1 MPGIIRIVPLAK
13 FRHANIVALNKIHA
27 PVGVQPTN
35 GVIVRLGGGIVPHTV
50 HIRVPGAD
58 GEVMSCV
65 PGSKIRAQNRRIP
78 VHRLA
83 GNAPHNMN
91 TKAQTQRMAIVRN
104 GAKAL
109 APGCAG
115 EAVFRRQQTTV
126 VVHTNRG
133 KIVVLIALCLRLVP
147 LNVAHQGVP
156 PIGQQVRRHKAGVLP
171 QGFLR
176 YAGAVAVP
184 AVPPHR
190 RGGCK
195 CLFHTVH
202 LKKAAGNC
210 PTALFFIT
218 VP

>member
-1 MPGIIRIVPLAK
+1 
-13 FRHANIVALNKIHA
+13 
-27 PVGVQPTN
+27 
-35 GVIVRLGGGIVPHTV
+35 
-50 HIRVPGAD
+50 
-58 GEVMSCV
+58 
-65 PGSKIRAQNRRIP
+65 
-78 VHRLA
+78 
-83 GNAPHNMN
+83 MN

-115 EAVFRRQQTTV
+115 KAVLRRQQTPI

-133 KIVVLIALCLRLVP
+133 KIVILIALCLRLVP

-156 PIGQQVRRHKAGVLP
+156 PKGQQVRRHKAGVLP

-202 LKKAAGNC
+202 LKKPPVTARRHYFLLQFLNHTNVGAKLVQIYLPHQGK
-210 PTALFFIT
+210 TALFVKRLYPALGRHLNARSATAAQFRLCQ
-218 VP
+218 VHHSPP